1 MTTMT
6 ERNTTANTTYYPK
19 GGVPCSKDGFVVYEG
34 LVFQVKFCGK
44 NPAPLVAVK
53 HCVQLH

>member
-1 MTTMT
+1 MT